1 MAVNL
6 YSGLKSPSTKVLGK
20 EGSMSIFSMNIA
32 RQYWP
37 PYLSVIVTALFITL
51 LSSEVMAECR
61 DYDAIDAANK
71 KAASYFKNGEVFHP
85 AVVQKIHH
93 PSRKKEVASYIK
105 TGDKRYSIFILV
117 DQECGVQFRKRTR
130 QYD

>member
-1 MAVNL
+1 MAVNP
-6 YSGLKSPSTKVLGK
+6 YSGHYKGRAMNMFSVSISIKCPPLGWFVMI
-20 EGSMSIFSMNIA
+20 SLVFT
-32 RQYWP
+32 
-37 PYLSVIVTALFITL
+37 VL
-51 LSSEVMAECR
+51 LSSRVMAECR

-71 KAASYFKNGEVFHP
+71 KALSYFKDGEVFHP

-130 QYD
+130 QQD

>member
-1 MAVNL
+1 MLL
-6 YSGLKSPSTKVLGK
+6 YSKQVRLRYKSYIGAVFVAIFLANN
-20 EGSMSIFSMNIA
+20 SI
-32 RQYWP
+32 
-37 PYLSVIVTALFITL
+37 
-51 LSSEVMAECR
+51 AECR
-61 DYDAIDAANK
+61 DYDAIAAANK

-93 PSRKKEVASYIK
+93 PSRKKEIASYIK

-130 QYD
+130 QQD

>member
-1 MAVNL
+1 VI
-6 YSGLKSPSTKVLGK
+6 PF
-20 EGSMSIFSMNIA
+20 FS
-32 RQYWP
+32 RLE
-37 PYLSVIVTALFITL
+37 YLIHRFSAFLVALIIYVFSVSYVQ
-51 LSSEVMAECR
+51 AECR

>member
-1 MAVNL
+1 
-6 YSGLKSPSTKVLGK
+6 
-20 EGSMSIFSMNIA
+20 MSIFTQYQTLWLFA
-32 RQYWP
+32 R
-37 PYLSVIVTALFITL
+37 TTL
-51 LSSEVMAECR
+51 LCAALLPFDAVAECR

-105 TGDKRYSIFILV
+105 TGDKRYSMFILV
-117 DQECGVQFRKRTR
+117 DQDCAVRFLKRTR
-130 QYD
+130 Q